1 VRNFKSTVAYDGT
14 NYHGFQRQ
22 KELPTIQA
30 ELEDSLCR
38 LVKSPVTI
46 IGASRTDAGVHA
58 RGQVVTCRMN
68 TSIPED
74 RFPRALNAELP
85 NDIVIQNTEE
95 VSSDFDPRYW
105 PHKKTYS
112 YQLYQAQHPSPFLR
126 NYAPYIYYDL
136 DLEAMQEAG
145 EYLIGEYDF
154 SSFRAS
160 GCVFNSPV
168 RKILNLEIVQPT
180 EKLITILVTGTSFL
194 YNMVRIMV
202 GTLMEVGKGELPPDQ
217 MKEILAAKDRT
228 QAGPT
233 APACGLCL
241 EQIVYK
247 PVDIGYG
254 FCGFHSPGWF
264 LPWLYS

>member
-1 VRNFKSTVAYDGT
+1 MRNFKFTVAYDGT

-30 ELEDSLCR
+30 ELEKSLGR
-38 LVKSPVTI
+38 LVKEPVTI

-58 RGQVVTCRMN
+58 RGQVFACQLN

-85 NDIVIQNTEE
+85 DDIVICDTEE
-95 VSSDFDPRYW
+95 VSRDFDPRYW

-145 EYLIGEYDF
+145 NYLVGEYDF

-160 GCVFNSPV
+160 GCVFDSPV
-168 RKILNLEIVQPT
+168 REILSLELRQST
-180 EKLITILVTGTSFL
+180 EKLITILVTGKSFL

-202 GTLMEVGKGELPPDQ
+202 GTLLEVGKGELNPAQ
-217 MKEILAAKDRT
+217 MKEILAAQDRT

-241 EQIVYK
+241 EQIVYDEFEAEFE
-247 PVDIGYG
+247 VE
-254 FCGFHSPGWF
+254 
-264 LPWLYS
+264 